1 MKSND
6 SIQTQTNEVLKHLKK
21 HRSITSLEAINK
33 FGATRLSSII
43 FRLRKRGYDI
53 RTVMCNT
60 KTRYGA
66 DAAYAKYTYVKYN
79 GLDNTIE
86 VKKMRGEL

>member
-1 MKSND
+1 MRSGNN
-6 SIQTQTNEVLKHLKK
+6 IQTQTSEVLKHLKK
-21 HRSITSLEAINK
+21 YRSITSMEAINK

-60 KTRYGA
+60 TTRYGD

-79 GLDNTIE
+79 GIDNTLDA
-86 VKKMRGEL
+86 KRMRGEL

>member
-1 MKSND
+1 MKSGGN
-6 SIQTQTNEVLKHLKK
+6 IQTQTSEVLKHLKK
-21 HRSITSLEAINK
+21 YRTITSMEAIEK

-53 RTVMCNT
+53 KTVMCNT
-60 KTRYGA
+60 KTRYGD
-66 DAAYAKYTYVKYN
+66 DAAYAKYRYIKFN

-86 VKKMRGEL
+86 EKKIRGEL